1 MLTVVSKTNSPKP
14 QRDQKVEGE
23 KDIKRMIGDSDSR
36 KANVRWVTVS
46 RMQPQEMLVPVES

>member
-1 MLTVVSKTNSPKP
+1 MAERGLLSLK
-14 QRDQKVEGE
+14 RE
-23 KDIKRMIGDSDSR
+23 KDIKRMTGDSDSR